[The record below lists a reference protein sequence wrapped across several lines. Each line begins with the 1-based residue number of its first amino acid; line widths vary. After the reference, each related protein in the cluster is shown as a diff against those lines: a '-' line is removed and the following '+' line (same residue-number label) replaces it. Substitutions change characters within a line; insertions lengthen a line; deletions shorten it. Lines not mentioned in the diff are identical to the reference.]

1 MKSRSPATSWLALKF
16 VIQDLH
22 PGGVGGR
29 VIILDQHGAHKR
41 ILYEKLLQNIRGT
54 PTTLPVPTV
63 VRLPDDLAPEV

>member
-1 MKSRSPATSWLALKF
+1 
-16 VIQDLH
+16 
-22 PGGVGGR
+22 